1 MNNYQ
6 LYRTNILLGGQLKWD
21 IVLNKVKTMASN
33 ATTDELEVSDF
44 HISPI
49 SHNVPFTYNQDSLL
63 LNSSHQDN
71 VKAFYKN
78 TKGHFYNKC
87 LDSSFNNSWPIIHTD
102 SETPTIYSNM
112 YDAGCKRAKKF
123 GVYNKQFEILCP
135 VWIEKLDEDISFKFS
150 ISNIIQN
157 NKLSS
162 KNQVLEIANAVLNF
176 KNDNIKSDY
185 HNRFVNYF
193 KKYISDAGLDNG
205 SDNVINISLSNQT
218 SSIDGFNLESGQFEI
233 HKCNDLAKSFIEL
246 ERPLIEN
253 DNLIIRTFEN
263 NKMICKQL
271 FNFNFCLNI
280 EDIIS
285 TTTFNNFIGSNLKIS
300 VVVKVGDKELEKRD
314 FYTEYEC
321 IKAPKNLV
329 IDKDLN
335 ILDYM
340 SDYRF
345 FDIMDKNK
353 LCQTVCHWSAID
365 CENQLFNLYKG
376 FDKSNDTILSE
387 ENIIYVKDAEQ
398 FNKQISKDKAIH
410 IKDSHYI
417 NGIKYS
423 KLPDGDGIY
432 LIGAVISDASE
443 LSAISNKINN
453 GFVHI
458 LVNNELI
465 IIKQKGTDNFYIILT
480 TSEKY
485 LSLNTL
491 KNLLDKYLKSAKANS
506 NYKEQYYIHLN
517 QLNTMFNSK
526 VLPTRVK
533 FNKTL
538 NCKVV
543 NGPDYRVDE
552 IEYYIVNNTFNSVA
566 RYDGKI
572 KPTLKKIKSDNIPNT
587 IYYKEKLSANDL
599 ESSIYAN
606 PNNIKY
612 KPKYKSIGYFGIKS
626 INNASYNKIPEDF
639 IIESNPE
646 YTWFDTNNFLLL
658 KSEIIASKKSKKD
671 DNQTMSLDDAVNEII
686 AETYKYDKSNPK
698 DKSEILYVKSLYNVS
713 NNLEYESDENIE
725 NYIYNITLKLK

>member
-21 IVLNKVKTMASN
+21 IVLNKVKTGTSN
-33 ATTDELEVSDF
+33 ITELEVSDF
-44 HISPI
+44 HLSPI

-63 LNSSHQDN
+63 LNSNHQDN
-71 VKAFYKN
+71 VKSFYKN
-78 TKGHFYNKC
+78 IKGYFYSKC
-87 LDSSFNNSWPIIHTD
+87 LDSTFINSWPIIHTD
-102 SETPTIYSNM
+102 SETPIIYSNM
-112 YDAGCKRAKKF
+112 YDAGCKRARKF
-123 GVYNKQFEILCP
+123 EVYNKQFEILCP
-135 VWIEKLDEDISFKFS
+135 VWIEKLDEDISFEFS
-150 ISNIIQN
+150 VSNITQTN
-157 NKLSS
+157 DTKQELKLSS
-162 KNQVLEIANAVLNF
+162 AVLKFSVDPTNT
-176 KNDNIKSDY
+176 KIDY
-185 HNRFVNYF
+185 HNKFVNYF

-205 SDNVINISLSNQT
+205 NDNVINISLGNQT

-285 TTTFNNFIGSNLKIS
+285 TTMFNNFIGSNLKIS

-321 IKAPKNLV
+321 IKAPKDYV
-329 IDKDLN
+329 IGKDLN
-335 ILDYM
+335 ILDYFR
-340 SDYRF
+340 DYKF
-345 FDIMDKNK
+345 FDNIDKNK

-376 FDKSNDTILSE
+376 FDKSNDVILSE
-387 ENIIYVKDAEQ
+387 ENIIYVENAKQ
-398 FNKQISKDKAIH
+398 FNEQISKDKAIH

-432 LIGAVISDASE
+432 LIGAVISNASE
-443 LSAISNKINN
+443 LSVISNKVNN

-458 LVNNELI
+458 LTANELI

-491 KNLLDKYLKSAKANS
+491 KNLLNTYLESAKANS

-517 QLNTMFNSK
+517 QLNIMFNSK

-538 NCKVV
+538 NYKVV

-552 IEYYIVNNTFNSVA
+552 IEYYIVNNSFNYVT

-587 IYYKEKLSANDL
+587 VYYKEKLAANDL

-658 KSEIIASKKSKKD
+658 KSEITASKKSKKD
-671 DNQTMSLDDAVNEII
+671 NGQTLSLDDAVNEII
-686 AETYKYDKSNPK
+686 AETYKYDKLNPK

-713 NNLEYESDENIE
+713 NNLEYESDKNIE

>member
-21 IVLNKVKTMASN
+21 IVLNKVKTGTSN
-33 ATTDELEVSDF
+33 ITELEVSDF
-44 HISPI
+44 HLSPI

-63 LNSSHQDN
+63 LNSNHQDN
-71 VKAFYKN
+71 VKSFYKN
-78 TKGHFYNKC
+78 IKGYFYSKC
-87 LDSSFNNSWPIIHTD
+87 LDSTFINSWPIIHTD
-102 SETPTIYSNM
+102 SETPIIYSNM
-112 YDAGCKRAKKF
+112 YDAGCKRARKF
-123 GVYNKQFEILCP
+123 EVYNKQFEILCP
-135 VWIEKLDEDISFKFS
+135 VWIEKLNEDISFEFS
-150 ISNIIQN
+150 VSNILTRN
-157 NKLSS
+157 NTTQELKLSS
-162 KNQVLEIANAVLNF
+162 AILKFSVDQTDTKI
-176 KNDNIKSDY
+176 DY
-185 HNRFVNYF
+185 HNKFVNYF
-193 KKYISDAGLDNG
+193 KKYISDAGLYDGN
-205 SDNVINISLSNQT
+205 DNVINISLSNQT

-233 HKCNDLAKSFIEL
+233 HKCYDLVKSFIEL

-271 FNFNFCLNI
+271 FNFNFCLNL

-285 TTTFNNFIGSNLKIS
+285 TTTVNNFIGSNLKIS
-300 VVVKVGDKELEKRD
+300 VAAKVGDKELEKRD

-321 IKAPKNLV
+321 IKAPKDYV
-329 IDKDLN
+329 IGKDQN
-335 ILDYM
+335 ILDYFR
-340 SDYRF
+340 DYKF
-345 FDIMDKNK
+345 FDNIDKNK

-376 FDKSNDTILSE
+376 FDKSNDAILSE
-387 ENIIYVKDAEQ
+387 ENIIYVENAEQ

-432 LIGAVISDASE
+432 LIGAVISDSSE
-443 LSAISNKINN
+443 LSVISNKVNN

-458 LVNNELI
+458 LAANELI
-465 IIKQKGTDNFYIILT
+465 IIKHKDTDNFYIILT

-491 KNLLDKYLKSAKANS
+491 KNLLDKYLKSVSTDSKD
-506 NYKEQYYIHLN
+506 KEQYYIHLN

-526 VLPTRVK
+526 VLPTRIK

-538 NCKVV
+538 NYKVI
-543 NGPDYRVDE
+543 NGPDYKVDE
-552 IEYYIVNNTFNSVA
+552 IEYYIVNNSFNYVT

-587 IYYKEKLSANDL
+587 VYYKEKLAANDL
-599 ESSIYAN
+599 ELSIYAN

-626 INNASYNKIPEDF
+626 INNALYNKIPEDF

-658 KSEIIASKKSKKD
+658 KSEITASKKSKKD
-671 DNQTMSLDDAVNEII
+671 DNQIMSLDDAVNEII
-686 AETYKYDKSNPK
+686 AETYKYDKLNPK
-698 DKSEILYVKSLYNVS
+698 DNSEILYVKSLYNVS
-713 NNLEYESDENIE
+713 NNLEYESNENIE

>member
-21 IVLNKVKTMASN
+21 IVLNKVKTGTSN
-33 ATTDELEVSDF
+33 ITELEVSDF
-44 HISPI
+44 HLSPI

-63 LNSSHQDN
+63 LNSNHQDN
-71 VKAFYKN
+71 VKSFYKN
-78 TKGHFYNKC
+78 IKGYFYSKC
-87 LDSSFNNSWPIIHTD
+87 LDSTFINSWPIIHTD
-102 SETPTIYSNM
+102 SETPIIYSNM
-112 YDAGCKRAKKF
+112 YDAGCKRARKF
-123 GVYNKQFEILCP
+123 EVYNKQFEILCP
-135 VWIEKLDEDISFKFS
+135 VWIEKLDEDISFEFS
-150 ISNIIQN
+150 VSNITQTN
-157 NKLSS
+157 DTKQELKLSS
-162 KNQVLEIANAVLNF
+162 AVLKFSVDPTNT
-176 KNDNIKSDY
+176 KIDY
-185 HNRFVNYF
+185 HNKFVNYF

-205 SDNVINISLSNQT
+205 NDNVINISLGNQT

-285 TTTFNNFIGSNLKIS
+285 TTMFNNFIGSNLKIS

-321 IKAPKNLV
+321 IKAPKDFV
-329 IDKDLN
+329 IGKDLN
-335 ILDYM
+335 ILDYFR
-340 SDYRF
+340 DYKF
-345 FDIMDKNK
+345 FDNIDKNK

-376 FDKSNDTILSE
+376 FDKSNDVILSE
-387 ENIIYVKDAEQ
+387 ENIIYVENAKQ
-398 FNKQISKDKAIH
+398 FNEQISKDKAIH

-432 LIGAVISDASE
+432 LIGAVISNASE
-443 LSAISNKINN
+443 LSVISNKVNN

-458 LVNNELI
+458 LTANELI
-465 IIKQKGTDNFYIILT
+465 IIKQKDTDNFYIILT

-491 KNLLDKYLKSAKANS
+491 KNLLDKYLESVSTDSKD
-506 NYKEQYYIHLN
+506 KEQYYIHLN

-526 VLPTRVK
+526 VLPTRIK

-538 NCKVV
+538 NYKVI
-543 NGPDYRVDE
+543 NGPDYKVDE
-552 IEYYIVNNTFNSVA
+552 IEYYIVNNSFNYVT

-587 IYYKEKLSANDL
+587 VYYKEKLAANDL

-626 INNASYNKIPEDF
+626 INNASYNKIPENF

-646 YTWFDTNNFLLL
+646 YTWFDTIIFLLL
-658 KSEIIASKKSKKD
+658 KSEITASKKSKID
-671 DNQTMSLDDAVNEII
+671 DNQIMSLDDAVNEII
-686 AETYKYDKSNPK
+686 AETYKYDKLNPK

-713 NNLEYESDENIE
+713 NNLEYESNENIE